1 MDAKSEVI
9 LRHEYWQG
17 HVLLVNPPQDQLF
30 QSLVQSGVDR
40 VSAWTWNFA
49 DHHYYKNHFDSTFD
63 IQPKTDEYDQI
74 IIFVPK
80 AKTLLDYILAQCI
93 RLLGIGKSIY
103 LVGEKKAGIE
113 RSAKQL
119 QSYGKTIKLDSA
131 RHCQLWQLV
140 IDKLPS
146 EKATHLDTWIKHY
159 PIEVNG
165 QTLKICALPGVFSQD
180 HLDVGT
186 AQLLPY
192 LSEVKSGTTLDFGC
206 GAGVISAVLAK
217 QDSTRKITAVD
228 IDAFAL
234 RSTELTFAE
243 NQLSEQLTTLAITD
257 IQDIQDKFDV
267 VVSNPPFHQGIK
279 THYQASENLCQFA
292 KQRLR
297 PQGELWIV
305 ANRFLNYPALIETEF
320 GHCVLKDD
328 SKGFKILYANR

>member
-9 LRHEYWQG
+9 LRHNHWQG
-17 HVLLVNPPQDQLF
+17 RILLVNPPQDQLF
-30 QSLVQSGVDR
+30 QSLQNIGATQISV
-40 VSAWTWNFA
+40 WTWNFA
-49 DHHYYKNHFDSTFD
+49 DHHFYNNYLESTFD
-63 IQPKTDEYDQI
+63 IQPKADHYDQI
-74 IIFVPK
+74 IIFIPK
-80 AKTLLDYILAQCI
+80 AKTLLDYVLAQCI
-93 RLLGIGKSIY
+93 ALLGLGQSIY

-119 QSYGKTIKLDSA
+119 QSFGKTIKLDSA

-140 IDKLPS
+140 IDDLPS
-146 EKATHLDTWIKHY
+146 EKASHLDTWVKRY
-159 PIEVNG
+159 PISMNDE
-165 QTLKICALPGVFSQD
+165 TLQICALPGVFSQD

-234 RSTELTFAE
+234 RSTELTFAA

-292 KQRLR
+292 KQRLY

-305 ANRFLNYPALIETEF
+305 ANRFLNYPALIEIEF